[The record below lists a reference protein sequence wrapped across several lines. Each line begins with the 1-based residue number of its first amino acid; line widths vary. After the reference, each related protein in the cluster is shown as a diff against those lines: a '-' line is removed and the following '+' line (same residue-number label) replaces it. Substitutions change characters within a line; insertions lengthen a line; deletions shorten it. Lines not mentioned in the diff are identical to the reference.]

1 MTIIQTFRNNCCMKA
16 VRKKHRNDN
25 NNNDNNTDRE
35 YINKKYQIC
44 SLPFETKY
52 L

>member
-1 MTIIQTFRNNCCMKA
+1 MKA

-35 YINKKYQIC
+35 YINKKYQIYC
-44 SLPFETKY
+44 LPFETKY
-52 L
+52 LKNKKGIFKS